1 MTVLYLPFL
10 HSPFGTFS
18 LPLVDRAIVIGLSLT
33 ISPVIEEA
41 KWMKRRGWFGDRTS
55 LTFDGQWRRMDLG
68 ASPQQLLLRPGIV
81 RTLAPGVRVG
91 AGYAFVATAPYGEVP
106 SPAPLREHRAW
117 QQLVLAHAAGPLSV
131 THRYRWEQRWL
142 APVGRDA
149 GTGASSTGP
158 WSYQQRA
165 RYMVRTQGNLTTA
178 RTGGRPLLGYA
189 FGEWLIP
196 VGHGDA
202 NARLSQQR
210 GGAGVGVPISA
221 VQRLEMGYLALWNA
235 IPVRRTNEVNHTFT
249 LSWVWTTKPRG

>member
-1 MTVLYLPFL
+1 
-10 HSPFGTFS
+10 
-18 LPLVDRAIVIGLSLT
+18 
-33 ISPVIEEA
+33 
-41 KWMKRRGWFGDRTS
+41 
-55 LTFDGQWRRMDLG
+55 
-68 ASPQQLLLRPGIV
+68 
-81 RTLAPGVRVG
+81 
-91 AGYAFVATAPYGEVP
+91 
-106 SPAPLREHRAW
+106 
-117 QQLVLAHAAGPLSV
+117 
-131 THRYRWEQRWL
+131 
-142 APVGRDA
+142 
-149 GTGASSTGP
+149 
-158 WSYQQRA
+158 
-165 RYMVRTQGNLTTA
+165 MVRTQGNLTTA